1 MHESVDVLIPR
12 YSKLV
17 KGGLLA
23 HPVGSGKTV
32 IAAELIGQTLT
43 KGLTVVFVPGHI
55 VKEWEKEA
63 ICALNQCISHPEF
76 LELQLLNSGGLY
88 ICHIYVAI
96 LPHNLAPRM
105 EFSDAYPFRIIIDEP
120 QDIISNS
127 EIFEVLLKIDSPCR
141 WLLTATPNPLGK
153 IMQLSLGYQE
163 SLVHKL
169 PAIPCCLGLLA
180 AGAGEI
186 PPISAS
192 QSPNCTST
200 CALSPCFGR
209 RPQY

>member
-1 MHESVDVLIPR
+1 V
-12 YSKLV
+12 
-17 KGGLLA
+17 
-23 HPVGSGKTV
+23 
-32 IAAELIGQTLT
+32 
-43 KGLTVVFVPGHI
+43 
-55 VKEWEKEA
+55 
-63 ICALNQCISHPEF
+63 ICALNQCIPHPEF
-76 LELQLLNSGGLY
+76 FGTAVIEFWWS
-88 ICHIYVAI
+88 IKPRSHVVI
-96 LPHNLAPRM
+96 LPHNLAPRV
-105 EFSDAYPFRIIIDEP
+105 EFSDAYPFRIIINES

-127 EIFEVLLKIDSPCR
+127 EIFEALLKIDSPCH
-141 WLLTATPNPLGK
+141 WLLTASPNPLGK

-186 PPISAS
+186 RPISAS